1 LILFLIV
8 NFLKFAK
15 ILISMIKGSRIKF
28 APLDRKH
35 IDLFL
40 KWFNDPEITQY
51 LIMYKPITRD
61 WEEEWFDVLKHK
73 EDSVYFSILL
83 LDSEKVIGNCA
94 IHDINSKNRKCSC
107 GITIGE
113 KEYHSKGYGTEA
125 MKMLVKY
132 AFDTLNMNRIE
143 LTVYDFNIRA
153 YKSYQKAGFIEE
165 GRKRQARYHN
175 GKYYDEIIMGILR
188 EDWEK
193 KIKND

>member
-1 LILFLIV
+1 
-8 NFLKFAK
+8 
-15 ILISMIKGSRIKF
+15 MIKGKRIEF
-28 APLDRKH
+28 APLERKH
-35 IDLFL
+35 IDVFL

-51 LIMYKPITRD
+51 LLMYKPMTRD
-61 WEEEWFDVLKHK
+61 WEEEWFDALKHK

-83 LDSEKVIGNCA
+83 LDQENPGKIIGNCA
-94 IHDINSKNRKCSC
+94 IQDINSRNRACSC

-125 MKMLVKY
+125 MEILVEY
-132 AFDTLNMNRIE
+132 VFNTLNMNRLE
-143 LTVYDFNIRA
+143 LSVFEYNIRA
-153 YKSYQKAGFIEE
+153 YKTYQKVGFIEE

-193 KIKND
+193 NFNKD